1 MGMIN
6 WLRSM
11 GMLAWRE
18 RVAPLYRVIR
28 KSHVGKMTSE
38 QRTGRKWGRRPW
50 KHLGKI
56 FPGRGNRNYKGPESE
71 AYWPFIEIVRKT
83 GESKEIQPVHPKGD
97 QSWCSLEGLMLK
109 LKLQYFGH
117 LMRRADS
124 FEKTLVLGKIEDGRR
139 RRRQRMRWL
148 DGITNSMD
156 MSLGELRELVM
167 DRKTWCAAV
176 HGVAKS
182 RTRMSDWTELKEDS
196 VPHG

>member
-83 GESKEIQPVHPKGD
+83 GESKEIQPVHPKGY
-97 QSWCSLEGLMLK
+97 QSWVF
-109 LKLQYFGH
+109 FGRTDAEAETPILWPPH
-117 LMRRADS
+117 
-124 FEKTLVLGKIEDGRR
+124 
-139 RRRQRMRWL
+139 
-148 DGITNSMD
+148 
-156 MSLGELRELVM
+156 
-167 DRKTWCAAV
+167 
-176 HGVAKS
+176 AKS
-182 RTRMSDWTELKEDS
+182 WLIGKGKPPLGLFSAIHKPLFVNILIYLILSQMFSLYLNLY
-196 VPHG
+196 